1 MNLKIRKFYQTQKKD
16 ISEFQEEQLE
26 VKQAVTIFQVVSML
40 QRYQKAEQPKKVVLK
55 SEI

>member
-40 QRYQKAEQPKKVVLK
+40 QRYQKAGQPKKAVLK